1 MKHWRENLVLPTE
14 TIRDTIKK
22 MDIHGTQIALVV
34 DKQDHLLGTVTDGD
48 VRRALLSGISLDN
61 AIKDVMNSHPTV
73 AHKNQS
79 RRSILALMRNKTLF
93 QMPVVDQDGIVVGL
107 EELKKLLGKPR
118 NNWVL
123 LMAGGLG
130 TRLRPLTDSCPK
142 PMLHVGGKPILE
154 TILDNFIEQGFRRF
168 YISVNFMAEKI
179 IDHFGDGSEWGVEI
193 VYLRETDRLGT
204 AGALS
209 LIPKPPTEPLLIMNG
224 DLLTQ
229 VNFNHLL
236 DFHIKHKSVA
246 TMAVREYE
254 FQVPYGVVNLDSP
267 RILRIDEKPTHH
279 FFVNAGIYVLKPE
292 VINLVPKKTHF
303 DMTTLFDQ
311 LIEQKRPT
319 AAFPVLESWL
329 DVGRLDDFERA
340 HTEYSQG
347 DRR

>member
-1 MKHWRENLVLPTE
+1 MKYWRENLVLPTD
-14 TIRDTIKK
+14 TVRDAIEK

-48 VRRALLSGISLDN
+48 VRRALLSGVSLSSK
-61 AIKDVMNSHPTV
+61 IEGVMNTRPTV
-73 AHKNQS
+73 AHKKQS

-93 QMPVVDQDGIVVGL
+93 QMPVVDDEGVVVGL
-107 EELKKLLGKPR
+107 EVLKKLLGKPR

-130 TRLRPLTDSCPK
+130 ARLRPLTDSCPK

-154 TILDNFIEQGFRRF
+154 TILENFIEQGFRRF
-168 YISVNFMAEKI
+168 YFSVNFMAERI
-179 IDHFGDGSEWGVEI
+179 VDHFGDGSEWGVEI
-193 VYLRETDRLGT
+193 VYLREKDRLGT

-209 LIPKPPTEPLLIMNG
+209 LIPKLPAEPILVMNG

-229 VNFNHLL
+229 VNFNHLM
-236 DFHIKHKSVA
+236 DFHTKHKSVA

-279 FFVNAGIYVLKPE
+279 FFINAGIYVLKPE
-292 VINLVPKKTHF
+292 VISLVPKGTHF

-319 AAFPVLESWL
+319 AAFPILESWL

-340 HTEYSQG
+340 HAEYSQG
-347 DRR
+347 DA